1 LTFRIRISLKP
12 PKCGDCVSKSFIPLL
27 VCAVAGLTPF
37 GTCAVPPGPQVR
49 LNQVGYLIADNK
61 EALLMA
67 GSPITNASFQV
78 VGTNG
83 SVEFS
88 GPVGKST
95 GSWNQEF
102 RSVYRL
108 DFSELKRPGVYFIKV
123 DGVNCPV
130 SQSFTIGT
138 GQELYGPLI
147 RNSLTFFKAQR
158 DGPDVSPAVMNRKP
172 SHLADQQAFIY
183 RVPTFG
189 KNGMLGGL
197 EKIGGPINVSGGW
210 FDAGDYLKFVETA
223 SYVTSMML
231 VSARDYPARAGKG
244 TAADFTTEGRY
255 GLDWLLKMWNDETKT
270 LYAQVGIGDG
280 NQQVTGDHD
289 VWRLPEADDKLKVE
303 PGDPKYFIKFRAVL
317 PAKSIDGRISPNLAG
332 RLAAAFALGCQVFK
346 TSDPPYAQKLLRV
359 AEHIFELAATTNVTA
374 LTTVYPGHFYPEEEW
389 RDDLELGAVELASAF
404 SERHA
409 GPSEAKTRRYLEQA
423 AYWARTCLDSGGGD
437 SLNLY
442 DVSSLG
448 HYELCRALEQAGD
461 PKDLKVQRA
470 ELLAALKKRLDSAV
484 KRSGKEPF
492 GLGTRYGS
500 DLVPHI
506 LGLVLEVGFY
516 DDLTHTT
523 TYADFAQRQLDFVLG
538 RNPWGTSFIVGAGMV
553 FPFHMQHQV
562 ANLAG
567 SLDGSLPILL
577 GATVDGPARGKPSR
591 AGDVPE
597 GARATPWPGGNDPFA
612 AFNGNGVYYM
622 DDVGSW
628 ATVEPADDYT
638 VPTVLIFA
646 RLSSL
651 AP

>member
-1 LTFRIRISLKP
+1 
-12 PKCGDCVSKSFIPLL
+12 
-27 VCAVAGLTPF
+27 
-37 GTCAVPPGPQVR
+37 
-49 LNQVGYLIADNK
+49 LNQVGYLSADNK
-61 EALLMA
+61 QALLMA
-67 GSPITNASFQV
+67 GFPVTNASFQV

-88 GPVGKST
+88 ALVGKST
-95 GSWNQEF
+95 GLWNQET
-102 RSVYRL
+102 VYRL
-108 DFSELKRPGVYFIKV
+108 DFSEFRRPGVYFIKV
-123 DGVNCPV
+123 EEANRPV
-130 SQSFTIGT
+130 SQPFRIGT
-138 GQELYGPLI
+138 GQELYGPLF

-158 DGPDVSPAVMNRKP
+158 DGPDVSLDVMGRKP
-172 SHLADQQAFIY
+172 SHLTDQQAFIY
-183 RVPTFG
+183 RVPAFG
-189 KNGMLGGL
+189 KNGMQGGL
-197 EKIGGPINVSGGW
+197 ERIGGPIDVSGGW

-231 VSARDYPARAGKG
+231 LTARDYPAQAGKG
-244 TAADFTTEGRY
+244 TAADFAAEGRY

-280 NQQVTGDHD
+280 NQQATGDHD
-289 VWRLPEADDKLKVE
+289 VWRLPEADDSLKVE
-303 PGDPKYFIKFRAVL
+303 RGDPKYFIKFRAVF
-317 PAKSIDGRISPNLAG
+317 PAKPIDGRISPNLAG
-332 RLAAAFALGCQVFK
+332 RLAAALALGCQVFK

-359 AEHIFELAATTNVTA
+359 SEHIFELAATTNVTA

-389 RDDLELGAVELASAF
+389 RDDLELGAVELAYAF
-404 SERHA
+404 SEGQA
-409 GPSEAKTRRYLEQA
+409 GSPGVKARRYLGQA
-423 AYWARTCLDSGGGD
+423 AHWARAGLDSGSGEPF
-437 SLNLY
+437 NLY

-448 HYELCRALEQAGD
+448 HYELCRALELAGD

-470 ELLAALKKRLDSAV
+470 ELLAELKKRLDSAV

-506 LGLVLEVGFY
+506 LGLVLEAGFY

-523 TYADFAQRQLDFVLG
+523 TYTDFAQRQLDFVLG
-538 RNPWGTSFIVGAGMV
+538 RNPWGTSFIVGAGRV

-577 GATVDGPARGKPSR
+577 GATVDGPARGKQPK
-591 AGDVPE
+591 AGDVPD
-597 GARATPWPGGNDPFA
+597 GARATPWPGENDPFA
-612 AFNGNGVYYM
+612 PFNGNGVYYT

-646 RLSSL
+646 RLALSGRSGTIPL
-651 AP
+651 AKPSPAYGPSNTR